1 MANTLT
7 SILPVILAKG
17 SLALRQNARMAQL
30 VCKDLQSQAQKLGNV
45 VNVPIPS
52 AVAARAVTPA
62 VTFAANVDASP
73 TSFPVTLDQWFEAPI
88 NLSDSDTANIDVENF
103 INMQASEAVKS
114 LGNNVDSAILAKH
127 VGFFSFGGTPGTAP
141 FGGSMTNAATSKKL
155 LSVNL
160 APLADR
166 RFVIDPSAEG
176 NLIVVPEV
184 LQTQARGDSGG
195 IIEGTIG
202 TKLGFDWYMN
212 QNVTTFTP
220 GVGWVTG
227 WAASTVA
234 GATGQ
239 TTLNILNAT
248 ASGTVLVGDLFQIG
262 GSSSAQYVVTK
273 AVSATAT
280 TALLITFYPALRGAL
295 ATGAAITVVGAAYT
309 ANIAFHRDAWAFAS
323 RPLSGVFQSGN
334 IFQAPTDPISGIA
347 LRLELSRQY
356 RQETLAYDILYGTN
370 VIRPE
375 LASKMFG

>member
-30 VCKDLQSQAQKLGNV
+30 VCKDLQSQAQRLGNV

-127 VGFFSFGGTPGTAP
+127 VGFFSFGGTPGTTP

-273 AVSATAT
+273 AASATAT